1 MLQKVGRMRNNLS
14 TYESD
19 SKPKCSFSFI
29 LLAWITTK
37 GDSGFMKRSN
47 TPVIILVDKIPSC
60 FQSIEAEKTPLTR
73 RHPPRP
79 QIPFLR
85 KGIGIRIWMP
95 QWIQILDYADSYA
108 YFVDYDAEGL
118 THFFY
123 SRFFIFIWNWFTN
136 HFLLCGSGGLGSLG
150 LAIPGKS

>member
-1 MLQKVGRMRNNLS
+1 MLQIVGRMRNNLS

-60 FQSIEAEKTPLTR
+60 FLDSEESQV
-73 RHPPRP
+73 PRV
-79 QIPFLR
+79 LLLYVH
-85 KGIGIRIWMP
+85 KGVK
-95 QWIQILDYADSYA
+95 QLDHRES
-108 YFVDYDAEGL
+108 
-118 THFFY
+118 
-123 SRFFIFIWNWFTN
+123 
-136 HFLLCGSGGLGSLG
+136 
-150 LAIPGKS
+150 K